1 MNEQQQISRYVSYMY
16 SYPHKT
22 AYRTLTPPVSLSPYL
37 ERLEGREAS
46 LYFHIPFCAHKCGYC
61 NLFSQQ
67 CCDAE
72 RISLYL
78 HTMRRQAEQLS
89 VAAQGL
95 KFTSFAVGG
104 GTPLILDEGQLEEL
118 FCLAELFGVHPSRV
132 FTSVETSPEY
142 TQKSVLRQLRARGVE
157 RLSMGVQSFNETEL
171 KKLKRRPGLG
181 TVVGALENI
190 VEAGFPQFNLDLI
203 YGIEG
208 QTVESF
214 MRSLNTALTYRP
226 NELFIYPLYVRPGT
240 RIDVRSTDDIGY
252 AIYKSAREL
261 LVGQGFVQT
270 SMRRFVRRETTETE
284 FSCGDEVM
292 LSCGAGGRSYLGN
305 LHYAT
310 PYAVRQQ
317 AIADEID
324 HYIRTTDFMTAANG
338 FLLSTEEMQIR
349 FIIKNLMY
357 HRGVDLAEYEKRFG
371 EKPDRNLFREFT
383 DRGWIEETG
392 RIVRLTEEG
401 MAYSDYIGQAFI
413 SPVVRKLMS
422 EYVYPLSLIH
432 I

>member
-22 AYRTLTPPVSLSPYL
+22 AYRTLTPRVSLSPYL

-284 FSCGDEVM
+284 FSCGDEVI

-357 HRGVDLAEYEKRFG
+357 YRGVDLAEYEKRFG

-422 EYVYPLSLIH
+422 EYVYP
-432 I
+432 

>member
-270 SMRRFVRRETTETE
+270 SMRRFVRRETMETE

-357 HRGVDLAEYEKRFG
+357 HRGVDLVEYEKRFG

-422 EYVYPLSLIH
+422 EYVYP
-432 I
+432 

>member
-383 DRGWIEETG
+383 DRRWIEETG

-422 EYVYPLSLIH
+422 EYVYP
-432 I
+432 

>member
-240 RIDVRSTDDIGY
+240 RINVRSTDDIGY
-252 AIYKSAREL
+252 AIYKSAREM

-422 EYVYPLSLIH
+422 EYVYP
-432 I
+432 

>member
-118 FCLAELFGVHPSRV
+118 FCLADLFGVHPSRV
-132 FTSVETSPEY
+132 FIYVETSPEY

-240 RIDVRSTDDIGY
+240 RINVRSTDDIGY

-422 EYVYPLSLIH
+422 EYVYP
-432 I
+432 

>member
-104 GTPLILDEGQLEEL
+104 GTPL
-118 FCLAELFGVHPSRV
+118 
-132 FTSVETSPEY
+132 

-240 RIDVRSTDDIGY
+240 RINVRSTDDIGY

-413 SPVVRKLMS
+413 SPAVRKLMS
-422 EYVYPLSLIH
+422 EYVYP
-432 I
+432 

>member
-46 LYFHIPFCAHKCGYC
+46 LYLHIPFCAHKCGYC

-142 TQKSVLRQLRARGVE
+142 TQKSVLRQLRARGVV

-240 RIDVRSTDDIGY
+240 RINVRSTDDIGY

-422 EYVYPLSLIH
+422 EYVYP
-432 I
+432 

>member
-317 AIADEID
+317 AIADEIG

-422 EYVYPLSLIH
+422 EYVYP
-432 I
+432 

>member
-46 LYFHIPFCAHKCGYC
+46 LYFHVPFCAHKCGYC

-142 TQKSVLRQLRARGVE
+142 TQKSVLSQLRARGVE

-240 RIDVRSTDDIGY
+240 RINVRSTDDIGY

-422 EYVYPLSLIH
+422 EYVYP
-432 I
+432 

>member
-413 SPVVRKLMS
+413 SPVVRRLMS
-422 EYVYPLSLIH
+422 EYVYP
-432 I
+432 

>member
-72 RISLYL
+72 RISLYF

-171 KKLKRRPGLG
+171 KKLKRRSGLG

-422 EYVYPLSLIH
+422 EYVYP
-432 I
+432 

>member
-1 MNEQQQISRYVSYMY
+1 MNEQQQISRYVSYLY

-240 RIDVRSTDDIGY
+240 RINVRSTDDIGY

-422 EYVYPLSLIH
+422 EYVYP
-432 I
+432 

>member
-422 EYVYPLSLIH
+422 EYVYS
-432 I
+432 

>member
-67 CCDAE
+67 CCDSE

-240 RIDVRSTDDIGY
+240 RINVRSTDDIGY

-317 AIADEID
+317 AIADEIG

-422 EYVYPLSLIH
+422 EYVYP
-432 I
+432 

>member
-37 ERLEGREAS
+37 ERMEGRDAS

-422 EYVYPLSLIH
+422 EYVYP
-432 I
+432 

>member
-78 HTMRRQAEQLS
+78 HTMRRQGEQLS
-89 VAAQGL
+89 VAAQAL

-240 RIDVRSTDDIGY
+240 RINVRSTDDIGY

-422 EYVYPLSLIH
+422 EYVYP
-432 I
+432 

>member
-190 VEAGFPQFNLDLI
+190 VEVGFPQFNLDLI

-240 RIDVRSTDDIGY
+240 RINVRSTDDIGY

-422 EYVYPLSLIH
+422 EYVYP
-432 I
+432 

>member
-157 RLSMGVQSFNETEL
+157 RLSMGVQSFNEMEL

-181 TVVGALENI
+181 TVVGVLENI

-240 RIDVRSTDDIGY
+240 RINVRSTDDIGY

-357 HRGVDLAEYEKRFG
+357 YQGVDLAEYEKRFG

-422 EYVYPLSLIH
+422 EYVYP
-432 I
+432 

>member
-67 CCDAE
+67 CCYAE

-240 RIDVRSTDDIGY
+240 RINVRSTDDIGY

-422 EYVYPLSLIH
+422 EYVYP
-432 I
+432 

>member
-78 HTMRRQAEQLS
+78 HTMRRQGEQLS
-89 VAAQGL
+89 VAAQAL

-357 HRGVDLAEYEKRFG
+357 YRGVDLAEYETRFG

-422 EYVYPLSLIH
+422 EYVYP
-432 I
+432 

>member
-118 FCLAELFGVHPSRV
+118 FCLAELFGLHPSRV

-422 EYVYPLSLIH
+422 EYVYP
-432 I
+432 

>member
-89 VAAQGL
+89 VAAQAL

-171 KKLKRRPGLG
+171 KKLKRRSGLG

-422 EYVYPLSLIH
+422 EYVYP
-432 I
+432 

>member
-171 KKLKRRPGLG
+171 KKLKRSPGLG

-422 EYVYPLSLIH
+422 EYVYP
-432 I
+432 

>member
-22 AYRTLTPPVSLSPYL
+22 AYRTLTPQVSLSPYL

-240 RIDVRSTDDIGY
+240 RINVRSTDDIGY

-392 RIVRLTEEG
+392 RIVCLTEEG

-422 EYVYPLSLIH
+422 EYVYP
-432 I
+432 

>member
-240 RIDVRSTDDIGY
+240 RINVRSTDDIGY

-305 LHYAT
+305 LPYAT

-422 EYVYPLSLIH
+422 EYVYP
-432 I
+432 

>member
-89 VAAQGL
+89 VAAQAL

-422 EYVYPLSLIH
+422 EYVYP
-432 I
+432 

>member
-240 RIDVRSTDDIGY
+240 RINVRSTDDIGY

-422 EYVYPLSLIH
+422 KYVYP
-432 I
+432 

>member
-104 GTPLILDEGQLEEL
+104 GTSLILDEGQLEEL

-181 TVVGALENI
+181 IVVGALENI

-422 EYVYPLSLIH
+422 EYVYP
-432 I
+432 

>member
-305 LHYAT
+305 LHYA
-310 PYAVRQQ
+310 VRQQ

-422 EYVYPLSLIH
+422 EYVYP
-432 I
+432 

>member
-240 RIDVRSTDDIGY
+240 RINVRSTDDIGY

-324 HYIRTTDFMTAANG
+324 HYIRITDFMTAANG

-422 EYVYPLSLIH
+422 EYVYP
-432 I
+432 

>member
-78 HTMRRQAEQLS
+78 HTMRCQAEQLS

-171 KKLKRRPGLG
+171 KKLKRRSGLG

-422 EYVYPLSLIH
+422 EYVYP
-432 I
+432 

>member
-142 TQKSVLRQLRARGVE
+142 TQKSVLRQLRAMGVE
-157 RLSMGVQSFNETEL
+157 RLSLGVQSFNETEL

-240 RIDVRSTDDIGY
+240 RINVRSTDDIGY

-422 EYVYPLSLIH
+422 EYVYP
-432 I
+432 

>member
-46 LYFHIPFCAHKCGYC
+46 LYFHVPFCAHKCGYC

-226 NELFIYPLYVRPGT
+226 TELFIYPLYVRPGT

-422 EYVYPLSLIH
+422 EYVYP
-432 I
+432 

>member
-171 KKLKRRPGLG
+171 KKLKRRSGLG

-401 MAYSDYIGQAFI
+401 MAYSDYIGQVFI
-413 SPVVRKLMS
+413 SPAVRKLMS
-422 EYVYPLSLIH
+422 EYVYP
-432 I
+432 

>member
-226 NELFIYPLYVRPGT
+226 NELFVYPLYVRPGT

-422 EYVYPLSLIH
+422 EYVYP
-432 I
+432 

>member
-46 LYFHIPFCAHKCGYC
+46 LYFNVPFCAHKCGYC

-422 EYVYPLSLIH
+422 EYVYP
-432 I
+432 

>member
-95 KFTSFAVGG
+95 EFTSFAVGG

-240 RIDVRSTDDIGY
+240 RINVRSTDDIGY

-422 EYVYPLSLIH
+422 EYVYP
-432 I
+432 

>member
-61 NLFSQQ
+61 NLFPQQ

-240 RIDVRSTDDIGY
+240 RINVRSTDDIGY

-422 EYVYPLSLIH
+422 EYVYP
-432 I
+432 

>member
-22 AYRTLTPPVSLSPYL
+22 AYRTLTPQVSLSPYL

-422 EYVYPLSLIH
+422 EYVYP
-432 I
+432 